1 MQSVEEDEDAV
12 AAVMT
17 ADVVSRKDAA
27 KKIAVDVMY
36 LPLLREQMRN
46 GDEMNAEQDEIWELF
61 VRSQQ
66 QFCWGRFRTI
76 DGDGL
81 HPYYLF
87 LTLHTQET
95 ICTHAYSREYYEV
108 LCCCRKLFVV
118 KNAWGFFL
126 FALSWK
132 FLLLLDS

>member
-46 GDEMNAEQDEIWELF
+46 GGEMRDEQDGI
-61 VRSQQ
+61 
-66 QFCWGRFRTI
+66 
-76 DGDGL
+76 
-81 HPYYLF
+81 
-87 LTLHTQET
+87 
-95 ICTHAYSREYYEV
+95 
-108 LCCCRKLFVV
+108 
-118 KNAWGFFL
+118 
-126 FALSWK
+126 
-132 FLLLLDS
+132 

>member
-17 ADVVSRKDAA
+17 VDVVSRKDAA

-61 VRSQQ
+61 VKSQQ
-66 QFCWGRFRTI
+66 QFC
-76 DGDGL
+76 
-81 HPYYLF
+81 
-87 LTLHTQET
+87 
-95 ICTHAYSREYYEV
+95 
-108 LCCCRKLFVV
+108 
-118 KNAWGFFL
+118 
-126 FALSWK
+126 
-132 FLLLLDS
+132 

>member
-17 ADVVSRKDAA
+17 ADVVSRMDAA

-46 GDEMNAEQDEIWELF
+46 GDEMNVEQDEIWELF

-66 QFCWGRFRTI
+66 QFC
-76 DGDGL
+76 
-81 HPYYLF
+81 
-87 LTLHTQET
+87 
-95 ICTHAYSREYYEV
+95 
-108 LCCCRKLFVV
+108 
-118 KNAWGFFL
+118 
-126 FALSWK
+126 
-132 FLLLLDS
+132 